1 MPVMETRPV
10 SRELSE
16 QEIRRKFNDLCAFY
30 EKRVEYLC
38 TAKECTQWPARR
50 KRYPNGSRLQRHY
63 LFRDDSAK
71 QHSKRTGHSIAH
83 IDDYL

>member
-1 MPVMETRPV
+1 MPVMAKRPV

-16 QEIRRKFNDLCAFY
+16 QEIRRKFDDLCAFY

-38 TAKECTQWPARR
+38 TAKGCLHSPARR
-50 KRYPNGSRLQRHY
+50 TAHPNAPPLQTHFMCWDWKAR
-63 LFRDDSAK
+63 A
-71 QHSKRTGHSIAH
+71 HSKRTGHSIAH